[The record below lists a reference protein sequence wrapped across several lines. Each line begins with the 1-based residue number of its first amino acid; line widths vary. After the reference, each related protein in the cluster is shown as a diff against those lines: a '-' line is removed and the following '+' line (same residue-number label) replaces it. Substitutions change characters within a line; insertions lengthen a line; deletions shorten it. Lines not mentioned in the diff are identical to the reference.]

1 MNTSSSLADCAA
13 PAGCRVVELRQY
25 TLHPGRR
32 EELITLFEREFIHT
46 QQALGLHVLGI
57 FRDADDA
64 DRFVWLRGFANMAA
78 RRAALEAFYGGP
90 VWRRHRNAANATMI
104 DSDDVLLLRPQAG
117 ALVDAGS
124 GNWHALICPLA
135 APLDEAQR
143 AALQGQPAAWFDS
156 EPTPNDFPRL
166 PVRPGCWLLA
176 LSPQAPTLPGALQP
190 ALSAAPRRLRL
201 QATEQSPLR

>member
-90 VWRRHRNAANATMI
+90 VWQRHRNAANATMI
-104 DSDDVLLLRPQAG
+104 DSDDV
-117 ALVDAGS
+117 
-124 GNWHALICPLA
+124 
-135 APLDEAQR
+135 
-143 AALQGQPAAWFDS
+143 
-156 EPTPNDFPRL
+156 
-166 PVRPGCWLLA
+166 
-176 LSPQAPTLPGALQP
+176 LQP